1 MVVNQTVAT
10 FEAKL
15 TELRTELIE
24 TRRRAS
30 AKGVRNMVNLVRE
43 VGDVDDV
50 ERAWQKT
57 YSISDEV

>member
-15 TELRTELIE
+15 IELWIELIE

-30 AKGVRNMVNLVRE
+30 AKGVRTMVNVVRE

-50 ERAWQKT
+50 ERARQKT
-57 YSISDEV
+57 YSISDEL